1 MVGSKPIPES
11 FVRGSAEAL
20 GLMKESLGIA
30 SARDGTATGG
40 ITFDTTKFIGGVNF
54 ERAVGGLRGQG
65 ISTRNG
71 GAPVILQLRNFGL
84 KATAAPVQNPEA
96 QKMKG
101 VMAIV
106 VYSVDLILRT
116 GSAEVRE

>member
-1 MVGSKPIPES
+1 M
-11 FVRGSAEAL
+11 
-20 GLMKESLGIA
+20 
-30 SARDGTATGG
+30 
-40 ITFDTTKFIGGVNF
+40 
-54 ERAVGGLRGQG
+54 
-65 ISTRNG
+65 STRNG

-84 KATAAPVQNPEA
+84 KSTAAPVQNPEA
-96 QKMKG
+96 VKMKG